1 MLDKQFT
8 NKVEAALF
16 WFRFGFK
23 VIPIIPDT
31 KSTAV
36 KWDEWLDR
44 LSPEKI
50 AEYWKKHP
58 KHEIGFIVGEDIIVF
73 DADSPESIDAL
84 AELEARFGVK
94 PMLVVKTAK
103 GKHHY
108 YRRAKGIFAKSDAHS
123 TSEYPERID
132 VKTGRSMVILPP
144 STGKVILQQDATNAS
159 ELTEVDQAFI
169 DAVYQHN
176 GREAPNQLVPV
187 SPMSVHSEPQSQ
199 VIAKLKA
206 LLAHIDPDCGYSI
219 WLQVLMA
226 IFQETGGS
234 EEGLRLAIEWSGKGK
249 KFKGSSEIKAKWRSF
264 RLDVNNPITIAT
276 LIKQVSDSG
285 KDWVSICAEVEPDF
299 VALDSETKVIY
310 PSKQSEVQSKDSGN
324 SLSVSS
330 ENIDKETV
338 ARSASESTKQL
349 NKSINSGNIGTSSQ
363 KKTASVSSDPDADI
377 EKSPR
382 TSGDVKTHKT
392 ANISTLD
399 KAKPLSADSFPDRT
413 REGNLVATIPNLK
426 HLLKSYGINVRY
438 NTIKKKL
445 MITIPGH
452 SGTADNADNVKLTSI
467 NSLATLNSI
476 AIGQVPSYLEAIG
489 DQNQYNPVAAWIT
502 SKPWDGKDRLV
513 AICDTLVER
522 EGYPKALKQILVYRW
537 LLSAVAAALKPNGFK
552 ARGVLTL
559 QGPQGIGKTS
569 WISALVPE
577 SLLREE
583 VVKLD
588 HHLDAGNKDSIIT
601 AVSHWIVEIGELDS
615 SFRKDIARLKGFL
628 TSDYDKVRRPYGKTD
643 SEYPRRTVFC
653 ATVNENDFLVDP
665 TGNSRWWTIPIVKI
679 NYQHGIDM
687 QQVFAQLA
695 VEYEE
700 GAQWWL
706 TQEEEK
712 LLEQQNKDH
721 RAISVIRERVLD
733 MIDLD
738 RINEGNLPAM
748 APIELLLEIG
758 INHPTNQQCK
768 ECASLLRELFGEP
781 KKIKGHNKWR
791 VPLKVDKLNDKL
803 FGKTPGT
810 QSNDEDKF

>member
-1 MLDKQFT
+1 MSVDTSGSNLYQQQGTRCCHPARVDQT
-8 NKVEAALF
+8 QSWRNDGGVASADAL
-16 WFRFGFK
+16 
-23 VIPIIPDT
+23 I
-31 KSTAV
+31 
-36 KWDEWLDR
+36 
-44 LSPEKI
+44 
-50 AEYWKKHP
+50 
-58 KHEIGFIVGEDIIVF
+58 EIGRKY
-73 DADSPESIDAL
+73 
-84 AELEARFGVK
+84 LEEQS
-94 PMLVVKTAK
+94 AK
-103 GKHHY
+103 EISTKQPD
-108 YRRAKGIFAKSDAHS
+108 GI
-123 TSEYPERID
+123 
-132 VKTGRSMVILPP
+132 KTGKS
-144 STGKVILQQDATNAS
+144 
-159 ELTEVDQAFI
+159 
-169 DAVYQHN
+169 VYS
-176 GREAPNQLVPV
+176 L
-187 SPMSVHSEPQSQ
+187 
-199 VIAKLKA
+199 AKPKA
-206 LLAHIDPDCGYSI
+206 LLEHIDPDCGYPI

-234 EEGLRLAIEWSGKGK
+234 EEGLKLADEWSSKGK
-249 KFKGSSEIKAKWRSF
+249 KYKGSSEIKAKWRSF

-522 EGYPKALKQILVYRW
+522 EGYPKALKQVLVYRW

-588 HHLDAGNKDSIIT
+588 HHLDPGNKDSIIT

-791 VPLKVDKLNDKL
+791 VPLKEDKLNDKF